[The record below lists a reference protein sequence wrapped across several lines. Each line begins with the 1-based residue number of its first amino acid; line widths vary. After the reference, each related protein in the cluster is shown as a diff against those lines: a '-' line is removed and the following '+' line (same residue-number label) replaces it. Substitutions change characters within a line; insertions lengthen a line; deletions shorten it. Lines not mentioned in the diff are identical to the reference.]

1 MSANNFF
8 FVDLALQQM
17 DGRLF
22 DGMAW
27 GNFLDMHR
35 SRVGFKKE
43 ELPEYLKNTLAAI
56 EATRGESGELVG
68 LPIDAKNH
76 EHGDAAGWIVGA
88 ELEGDIIRLLPRW
101 TELGMELV
109 SKGKQ
114 RFFSPSVDLTNKI
127 IIGGSLTNWPATKK
141 DGKNIL
147 RPIELSD
154 GAQAY
159 TLDETE
165 SKVLGVLAGLF
176 SKLFNS
182 SQPAEEPEAEEPQPT
197 QEQDMTA
204 PATPDI
210 VELQKTA
217 EFAALV
223 DEKVNERIA
232 ELAKAES
239 RKRDTLD
246 FSKRVTTGKVALAIP
261 ADELSEILLS
271 LPEES
276 ETKVREGLQKVL
288 DAGIVNFSEQG
299 SAGTQPVKKEIP
311 AAIKPLVKNWL
322 ANGKSLESFFV
333 VAEMGVADDFDTSEF
348 ISKG

>member
-8 FVDLALQQM
+8 FVDMAALM
-17 DGRLF
+17 DARPF
-22 DGMAW
+22 DGMKA
-27 GNFLDMHR
+27 GKFTDMRGTRVEFKQDELADFLT
-35 SRVGFKKE
+35 
-43 ELPEYLKNTLAAI
+43 NTLAAI
-56 EATRGESGELVG
+56 DATRGESGELVG

-88 ELEGDIIRLLPRW
+88 ELAGDVIRLLPRW
-101 TELGMELV
+101 TELGLELV
-109 SKGKQ
+109 GKGKQ
-114 RFFSPSVDLTNKI
+114 RFFSPSVDLANKA
-127 IIGGSLTNWPATKK
+127 IIGGSLTNWPATRSM
-141 DGKNIL
+141 GKNLL
-147 RPIELSD
+147 RPIELAE
-154 GAQAY
+154 GEY

-182 SQPAEEPEAEEPQPT
+182 NQPAEEPEAEEPQPT

-204 PATPDI
+204 PVTPDI

-232 ELAKAES
+232 ELAKADA

-261 ADELSEILLS
+261 AEELSEILLS

-333 VAEMGVADDFDTSEF
+333 VAEMGTADDFDTSEF